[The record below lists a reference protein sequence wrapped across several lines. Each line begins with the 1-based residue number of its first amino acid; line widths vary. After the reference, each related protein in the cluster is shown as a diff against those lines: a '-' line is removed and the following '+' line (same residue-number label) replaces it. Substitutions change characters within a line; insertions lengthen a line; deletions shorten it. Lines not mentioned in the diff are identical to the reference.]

1 MKKLIMIMAA
11 MFCMT
16 GAMAQ
21 GEFKKMPKKHKD
33 PVAKMA
39 RELDLTPEQMT
50 KVRELNAKY
59 PELQMRNRPHRPHV
73 KNDSLRPKM
82 RPDMRPEAD
91 PQKRMAQHKELRAKY
106 DKELKDILTKKQFK
120 KYQENRVK
128 MREKH
133 DMRMHGNPELKN

>member
-1 MKKLIMIMAA
+1 MAA

-59 PELQMRNRPHRPHV
+59 PELQMRNRPHHPNV
-73 KNDSLRPKM
+73 KKDSLRPTM
-82 RPDMRPEAD
+82 RPDVD
-91 PQKRMAQHKELRAKY
+91 PQKKMAQHRELRAKY
-106 DKELKDILTKKQFK
+106 DKELKSILTKKQFK
-120 KYQENRVK
+120 LYKQNREK

-133 DMRMHGNPELKN
+133 EMHMHGKPEFKN